1 MIVNNNV
8 TINVG
13 INANKALP
21 QMTSNGELFHL
32 AMASSGNPKYNLIN
46 GITVTIIAIT
56 PTNNN
61 PQ

>member
-1 MIVNNNV
+1 M
-8 TINVG
+8 
-13 INANKALP
+13 A
-21 QMTSNGELFHL
+21 SNGELFHL